1 MQSGACP
8 STAAPLHMCSAQ
20 TCLNTAGG
28 YDCACL
34 PGYLAPPDASHSCRV
49 AEGRVNLVIGRGRE
63 IRSGAN

>member
-1 MQSGACP
+1 
-8 STAAPLHMCSAQ
+8 MCSAQ

-63 IRSGAN
+63 IRSAANYVGNAVKS

>member
-1 MQSGACP
+1 
-8 STAAPLHMCSAQ
+8 MCSAQ